1 MKKLILIIH
10 FSFFVIYYSFAQ
22 QYGWQNIAAN
32 LPDFP
37 YDTTI
42 INNGEDTVIANFHGM
57 CFISDNEGWIST
69 YHPWYDSAAILHTMN
84 GGGTWEVQMVEF
96 PIVAIEMLSATE
108 GYAAANLGMIYHTSN
123 GGDTWEF
130 HGSTFALS
138 LADMDFPP
146 GSDTGYVSGQNGAV
160 FRITPEGIEEM
171 FLGTISNKDAIH
183 FISPNQ
189 GWVCGEGVVQE
200 YKNGEWVAGHAYP
213 SGFWHNIFF
222 VDSLHGWGTG
232 YWLTGAGTTTDTT
245 FVVHTTN
252 DSSWMPQL
260 SNIGNHPLYGLF
272 FLDLLHGWVTGARGD
287 IFSTIDGGQN
297 WIKEAEGMTN
307 EWLSGVQFTSSNNGY
322 VCGNRMTL
330 LKYGQISGTGEHGR
344 GEAGKPG
351 SVEVWPNPTRGK
363 FQITSTIRQLADQT
377 NLKNQIQK
385 CEVVD
390 LYGNII
396 DASVCNLKS
405 GACLVLGAWDL
416 EFDITRCPAGIYF
429 VRIFIDNQMIVK
441 KIIKI

>member
-1 MKKLILIIH
+1 MKTLILILHFAFLIFH
-10 FSFFVIYYSFAQ
+10 FSFGQ
-22 QYGWQNIAAN
+22 QYGWQNISAN

-42 INNGEDTVIANFHGM
+42 INNGEDTIVANFQGM
-57 CFISDNEGWIST
+57 CFINDNEGWIST
-69 YHPWYDSAAILHTMN
+69 YHPWYDSAAILHTTD
-84 GGGTWEVQMVEF
+84 GGGSWEVQMVEY
-96 PIVAIEMLSATE
+96 PVVAIEMLSATE

-146 GSDTGYVSGQNGAV
+146 GSDTGYVCGQNGAV

-189 GWVCGEGVVQE
+189 GWVCGESVLQE
-200 YKNGEWVAGHAYP
+200 YKNGEWLAGHAYP

-260 SNIGNHPLYGLF
+260 SNIGNHPLYGIF
-272 FLDLLHGWVTGARGD
+272 FLDLSRGWVTGARGD
-287 IFSTIDGGQN
+287 IFSTIDGGQR
-297 WIKEAEGMTN
+297 WLREAEGMTN
-307 EWLSGVQFTSSNNGY
+307 EWLSGVQFTCSNNGY
-322 VCGNRMTL
+322 ICGNKMTL
-330 LKYGQISGTGEHGR
+330 LKYGQINGLEEYGG
-344 GEAGKPG
+344 PG
-351 SVEVWPNPTRGK
+351 SAEVYPNPTSSQFKIQLGK
-363 FQITSTIRQLADQT
+363 GKVEFKSIELVDIYGKLLEIRNAETS
-377 NLKNQIQK
+377 
-385 CEVVD
+385 EH
-390 LYGNII
+390 
-396 DASVCNLKS
+396 
-405 GACLVLGAWDL
+405 
-416 EFDITRCPAGIYF
+416 DISHLPAGIYF
-429 VRIFIDNQMIVK
+429 VRVYFDNQMIVK
-441 KIIKI
+441 KIVKL

>member
-1 MKKLILIIH
+1 MKPNVPKYATNFRLQAA
-10 FSFFVIYYSFAQ
+10 SFLFALCTLNYALAQ
-22 QYGWQNIAAN
+22 QYGWQNISAN

-42 INNGEDTVIANFHGM
+42 INNGEDTIVANFQGM
-57 CFISDNEGWIST
+57 CFINDNEGWIST
-69 YHPWYDSAAILHTMN
+69 YHPWYDSAVILHTTD
-84 GGGTWEVQMVEF
+84 GGSSWEVQMVEY
-96 PIVAIEMLSATE
+96 PVVAIEMLSATE
-108 GYAAANLGMIYHTSN
+108 GYAAANLGMIYHTLN

-146 GSDTGYVSGQNGAV
+146 GSDTGYVCGQNGAL
-160 FRITPEGIEEM
+160 FRITPEGIEDIYT
-171 FLGTISNKDAIH
+171 GTISNKDAIH

-189 GWVCGEGVVQE
+189 GWVCGESVVQE

-260 SNIGNHPLYGLF
+260 SNIGNHPLYGIF
-272 FLDLLHGWVTGARGD
+272 FLDLSRGWVTGARGD

-307 EWLSGVQFTSSNNGY
+307 EWLSGVQFTSLNNGY
-322 VCGNRMTL
+322 ICGNTMTL
-330 LKYGQISGTGEHGR
+330 LKYGLINGVDEMDDVGF
-344 GEAGKPG
+344 
-351 SVEVWPNPTRGK
+351 EVYPNPTRGVVGIQSLVVGQRSVVVK
-363 FQITSTIRQLADQT
+363 IT
-377 NLKNQIQK
+377 
-385 CEVVD
+385 D
-390 LYGNII
+390 LYGNVLAITP
-396 DASVCNLKS
+396 CQLK
-405 GACLVLGAWDL
+405 AANCQL
-416 EFDITRCPAGIYF
+416 DISHLPAGVYF
-429 VRIFIDNQMIVK
+429 LRINLENRMIVK
-441 KIIKI
+441 KIVKL